1 VEQEVDLVVIGTGSA
16 GASAAYGVRK
26 AGRSVAIIDEL
37 PFGGTCALRGCD
49 PKKVLVGAAE
59 LVDWMRRMNQNGT
72 RGECHIAWS
81 DLMRFKS
88 SFTDPVPA
96 DREDGFL
103 KAGISTYHGAARFLD
118 ATTLSVGDNVL
129 EARHVVIATGAAPA
143 HLNIPG
149 EEHLVTSDRFL
160 ELPDLPERV
169 LFVGGGYIAF
179 EFAHIAVRAGAR
191 PIIVQRGDHVLGG
204 FEQQLVTQ
212 LVDVTRSIG
221 IEVRLATDVTAIEKV
236 AGVFRVTLRSGGEEH
251 VVECDLAVHAAG
263 RAANLKSL
271 DLEVAGVT
279 YTAAGISVNQYLQ
292 SSSNPAVYAAG
303 DCVSAGGAPLTPVA
317 GGEGELVTRNILE
330 GNRHTM
336 DFSGLASI
344 VYTIPS
350 LGMTGMTESQAKSR
364 GLDFT
369 VHEGDTTG
377 WYSSRRVMARRSAY
391 RVLIEKDTGLLL
403 GAHIL
408 GPHTE
413 ELINVFSLAIRA
425 RIPAAVLND
434 TLFAFPTGSSDI
446 TYMVGSD

>member
-1 VEQEVDLVVIGTGSA
+1 VLALRTACE
-16 GASAAYGVRK
+16 RR
-26 AGRSVAIIDEL
+26 GRSVAIIDEL

-59 LVDWMRRMNQNGT
+59 LVDWTRRMNRSGI
-72 RGECHIAWS
+72 RGACHIAWP
-81 DLMRFKS
+81 DLMDFKR

-96 DREDGFL
+96 DREAGFL

-118 ATTLSVGDNVL
+118 ATTLSVGDTVL
-129 EARHVVIATGAAPA
+129 EARHVVIATGAEPA

-179 EFAHIAVRAGAR
+179 EFSHIAVRAGAR
-191 PIIVQRGDHVLGG
+191 PIIVQRGDHVLGE
-204 FEQQLVTQ
+204 FDQQLAAQ

-236 AGVFRVTLRSGGEEH
+236 ADVFRVTLRSGEDEY

-263 RAANLKSL
+263 RGPNLKNL
-271 DLEVAGVT
+271 DLETADVA
-279 YTAAGISVNQYLQ
+279 YAAGGISVNQYLQ

-303 DCVSAGGAPLTPVA
+303 DCVSAGGAPLTPTA
-317 GGEGELVTRNILE
+317 GGEGELVARNILE

-350 LGMTGMTESQAKSR
+350 LGMTGMTELQAKSSGR
-364 GLDFT
+364 DFI
-369 VHEGDTTG
+369 VREGDTTG